1 MENMLFQ
8 TSLVAAFVA
17 GMVALF
23 APCCI
28 TFLLPAY
35 LGSVFKEKE
44 KILFMTLVFG
54 AGIFVTLMP
63 AVLGVALI
71 SQLLFRYHDTIY
83 ILGGLVI
90 ILVAVIT
97 FLGIKL
103 PMPSLPQ
110 GKIAGRT
117 DVLSIF
123 TLGIFSGITS
133 ACCAPVLIGVMT
145 LTFLSPS
152 FFGAL
157 LVGGMYVLGMVT
169 PLLIMSLFL
178 SDKMPKM
185 IFLRRPIA
193 TFSLL
198 GQTYVVSL
206 SNLIASTVFFV
217 TGMMALWLTL
227 TGRLSASNMD
237 QFTKIITSS
246 LEKVNSALGNNVLI
260 NAVFLIGII
269 YFIYWVVKR
278 KVR

>member
-1 MENMLFQ
+1 MENVLFQ

-83 ILGGLVI
+83 ILGGLVM
-90 ILVAVIT
+90 ILVATIT

-110 GKIAGRT
+110 FSVGGRT

-133 ACCAPVLIGVMT
+133 ACCAPVLVGVMA
-145 LTFLSPS
+145 LTFLSPT

-169 PLLIMSLFL
+169 PLLIMSIFL

-185 IFLRRPIA
+185 IFLRRPIV
-193 TFSLL
+193 TLSLL

-227 TGRLSASNMD
+227 TGRLSAANMD
-237 QFTKIITSS
+237 QFTKSITGS
-246 LEKVNSALGNNVLI
+246 LNWVN
-260 NAVFLIGII
+260 NAIGSNPLLNIGFLIGIVL
-269 YFIYWVVKR
+269 FIYWALK
-278 KVR
+278 KV